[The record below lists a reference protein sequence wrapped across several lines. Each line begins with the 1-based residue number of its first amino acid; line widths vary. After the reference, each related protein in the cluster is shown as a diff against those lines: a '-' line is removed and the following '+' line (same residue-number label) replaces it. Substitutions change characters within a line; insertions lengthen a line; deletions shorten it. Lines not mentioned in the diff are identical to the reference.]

1 MCFKKS
7 KHYRVVTKLLKGC
20 HCAVVKLSTQQDS
33 MCHQHWIA
41 KGYKNRIKSIQTFWS
56 FKCPQHWL
64 QWQAKLGSDSCP
76 KLLKEVWVAK
86 FQACDHHRSETCC
99 LVSQYPP
106 TTFLLHK
113 IGAYNSRNI
122 SSNINTLEQTAHTI
136 SIKLQ
141 FFDICMSFAT
151 KLLRLPLPCDCPNL
165 SNYLN
170 GSFW

>member
-1 MCFKKS
+1 MLQNSLQAVIMRSSSYQLNKIACVTNIEQLNDTKIVLSQFKLFDHSSVHNIDYNDRPRKE
-7 KHYRVVTKLLKGC
+7 VT
-20 HCAVVKLSTQQDS
+20 VP
-33 MCHQHWIA
+33 
-41 KGYKNRIKSIQTFWS
+41 QTF
-56 FKCPQHWL
+56 
-64 QWQAKLGSDSCP
+64 
-76 KLLKEVWVAK
+76 LKEAWVAK

-106 TTFLLHK
+106 TFLLHK

-141 FFDICMSFAT
+141 LFDICMSYAT
-151 KLLRLPLPCDCPNL
+151 KLLRLPMPCDCPNL

-170 GSFW
+170 GSF